1 MRNVRAIY
9 GRSAAI
15 SCGHPSAAAAGW
27 ELLSG
32 GGSVVDAALAAAAV
46 LAVVL
51 PQASTIGG
59 DAFILVHDAASG
71 ATTGLNASGRS
82 PAALDV
88 AALTQAKLMRGP
100 LSCGV
105 PGVVAGW
112 EMLHQRFGRKPWAR
126 VLERAID
133 LAKHGFPTSPGL
145 ASATQAHR
153 ELLAKDPGATK
164 LFLENGPPVAGS
176 LFRQPALAATLGKIA
191 EQGSSGFYQGAVA
204 QRLAG
209 YVRSQGGALAED
221 DLRACKPEWV
231 TPLALPYR
239 GLDVRVMPPNSFG
252 LYMLLQLAALAD
264 IDLSSQAP
272 TSPARYAALIAAAR
286 AAFAAGDRCVADPE
300 AAGAAYLEAMSES
313 GIAAVRRDFHA
324 RLGRGKANRGG
335 TTVIAVTDDKG
346 NACAIVQSVFLVYGS
361 AVADPETGVLMN
373 DRMLGFTL
381 EPNHPN
387 TVAPAKRPAHTL
399 NPVMTFDGNGLR
411 HILLTPGGPGQTLT
425 LTQVLQATAE
435 HRLPLHEA
443 VALPRWSMDLAS
455 EVVLEPDIGEATL
468 ATLRNNGINA
478 QFGTSGSPF
487 FGSAECVERLP
498 GGGLA
503 AVADDRREAYAVAI

>member
-1 MRNVRAIY
+1 MRTVRAIY

-15 SCGHPSAAAAGW
+15 SCGHPAAAAAGW
-27 ELLSG
+27 EMLSG
-32 GGSVVDAALAAAAV
+32 GGGVVDAALAAAAV

-59 DAFILVHDAASG
+59 DAFVLVHDAASG
-71 ATTGLNASGRS
+71 TTTGLNASGRS
-82 PAALDV
+82 PAAFDI
-88 AALTQAKLMRGP
+88 ARLTQASITRGP

-112 EMLHQRFGRKPWAR
+112 ETLHRRFGRRPWAK
-126 VLERAID
+126 VLERAVD
-133 LAKHGFPTSPGL
+133 LAGNGFPASPGL

-153 ELLAKDPGATK
+153 DLLAKDPGANK
-164 LFLENGPPVAGS
+164 LFLENGPLVAGG
-176 LFRQPALAATLGKIA
+176 LFRQPALAATLSKIA
-191 EQGSSGFYQGAVA
+191 EEGASGFYQGKVA
-204 QRLAG
+204 QSLAA

-221 DLRACKPEWV
+221 DLRGCKPEWV
-231 TPLALPYR
+231 KPLALPYR

-252 LYMLLQLAALAD
+252 LYMLLQLAALSD

-272 TSPARYAALIAAAR
+272 TSPARYAALVAAAR
-286 AAFAAGDRCVADPE
+286 AAFAAGDRCVADP
-300 AAGAAYLEAMSES
+300 GVVGSAYLDAVSDA
-313 GIAAVRRDFHA
+313 GLAAVRKDFHA
-324 RLGRGKANRGG
+324 RLGRGKENRGG
-335 TTVIAVTDDKG
+335 TAVIAVSDDKG

-381 EPNHPN
+381 EQGHPN
-387 TVAPAKRPAHTL
+387 AAAPAKRPAHTL

-411 HILLTPGGPGQTLT
+411 HVLLTPGGPGQTLT
-425 LTQVLQATAE
+425 LTQVLQATVE

-455 EVVLEPDIGEATL
+455 DVVLEPEIGQATL
-468 ATLRNNGINA
+468 AALRNNGINA

-487 FGSAECVERLP
+487 FGSTECVERLP

>member
-1 MRNVRAIY
+1 
-9 GRSAAI
+9 
-15 SCGHPSAAAAGW
+15 
-27 ELLSG
+27 
-32 GGSVVDAALAAAAV
+32 VVDAALAAAAV

-59 DAFILVHDAASG
+59 DAFILVHDAALG
-71 ATTGLNASGRS
+71 TTAGLNASGRS
-82 PAALDV
+82 PAALDT
-88 AALTQAKLMRGP
+88 AKLTQANIMRGP

-112 EMLHQRFGRKPWAR
+112 ETLHQRFGRKPWAR

-133 LAKHGFPTSPGL
+133 LAKHGFPASPGL
-145 ASATQAHR
+145 ASATHAHR
-153 ELLAKDPGATK
+153 ELLAKDPGAK
-164 LFLENGPPVAGS
+164 QLFLENGPLTAGG
-176 LFRQPALAATLGKIA
+176 LFRQPALAATLAKIA
-191 EQGSSGFYQGAVA
+191 EQGSSGFYQGKVA
-204 QRLAG
+204 QSLAG
-209 YVRSQGGALAED
+209 YLRSQGGAVAED

-231 TPLALPYR
+231 KPLTLPYR

-252 LYMLLQLAALAD
+252 LYMLLQLAALSD
-264 IDLSSQAP
+264 IDLSSRQP

-300 AAGAAYLEAMSES
+300 VAGAAYLDILSDA
-313 GIAAVRRDFHA
+313 GLAAIRQDFHD
-324 RLGRGKANRGG
+324 RLGCGKKNLGG
-335 TTVIAVTDDKG
+335 TTVIGVSDDKG

-381 EPNHPN
+381 EQQHPN
-387 TVAPAKRPAHTL
+387 AAAPAKRPAHTL

-425 LTQVLQATAE
+425 LTQVLQATID

-455 EVVLEPDIGEATL
+455 EVVLEPEVGPATL
-468 ATLRNNGINA
+468 ETLRSNGINA

-487 FGSAECVERLP
+487 FGSAECIERLP

-503 AVADDRREAYAVAI
+503 AVVDDRREAHAVGI